1 MVEQATQALGPI
13 DILVNSAAVF
23 DDKLFLESGP
33 EDWRRMIEVCL
44 YGAMNVIHAVL
55 PGMVERRHGRIIAL
69 ASDAARIGQARL
81 SYYAAATGRVVA
93 LVKPVAQECGRAGV
107 TPNVRPPCATQP
119 PPPPQRTAGR

>member
-69 ASDAARIGQARL
+69 ALDAARIGQARL
-81 SYYAAATGRVVA
+81 SYYAAAKGGVGA
-93 LVKPVAQECGRAGV
+93 LVKSVEIGRAHV
-107 TPNVRPPCATQP
+107 
-119 PPPPQRTAGR
+119 

>member
-69 ASDAARIGQARL
+69 ASDAARIRPARL
-81 SYYAAATGRVVA
+81 SYYAAAKGGVVRSEEYTSELQSLMRISFA
-93 LVKPVAQECGRAGV
+93 VFCLSKLGSDLVQILVML
-107 TPNVRPPCATQP
+107 
-119 PPPPQRTAGR
+119 